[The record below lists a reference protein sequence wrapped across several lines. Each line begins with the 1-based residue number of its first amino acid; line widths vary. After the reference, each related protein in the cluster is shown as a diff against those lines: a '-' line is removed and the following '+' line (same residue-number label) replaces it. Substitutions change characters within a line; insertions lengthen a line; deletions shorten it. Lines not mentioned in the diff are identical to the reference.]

1 MDLEGRCF
9 FSVCESRALTGN
21 HSRGGCVYEGIH
33 HNIVYLRASFSH
45 TWITGIAHWQRHT
58 LSLTNRRNT
67 QSFPTST
74 PQKHTYT
81 SGYTSAFPHCFHTPP
96 RHTASYAP
104 LSHTL
109 SAHTNLAFCY
119 SLSWSSSSSTRQADR
134 QDTVSRTEE
143 CGVVVVV
150 ILCWEDWSS
159 LDGGDRHLIRLS
171 LALSLLWSTRWL
183 AACPHTEGQKREER
197 TEKEG
202 EVKACIRSG
211 GEERLERRGDK
222 EKNCN
227 GKKGGR
233 GRWNEEDGR
242 REQRRGN

>member
-1 MDLEGRCF
+1 MPF
-9 FSVCESRALTGN
+9 
-21 HSRGGCVYEGIH
+21 
-33 HNIVYLRASFSH
+33 
-45 TWITGIAHWQRHT
+45 
-58 LSLTNRRNT
+58 
-67 QSFPTST
+67 
-74 PQKHTYT
+74 
-81 SGYTSAFPHCFHTPP
+81 
-96 RHTASYAP
+96 HTASTHLLDTLP
-104 LSHTL
+104 HMHPPQSHAVRTHKPCL
-109 SAHTNLAFCY
+109 LLFPELEQQQQQH
-119 SLSWSSSSSTRQADR
+119 QAGR

-150 ILCWEDWSS
+150 MLCWEDWSS

-197 TEKEG
+197 REKEG
-202 EVKACIRSG
+202 EVKACITSG
-211 GEERLERRGDK
+211 GEERLERRGDE

>member
-1 MDLEGRCF
+1 MPF
-9 FSVCESRALTGN
+9 
-21 HSRGGCVYEGIH
+21 
-33 HNIVYLRASFSH
+33 
-45 TWITGIAHWQRHT
+45 
-58 LSLTNRRNT
+58 
-67 QSFPTST
+67 
-74 PQKHTYT
+74 
-81 SGYTSAFPHCFHTPP
+81 
-96 RHTASYAP
+96 HTASTHLLDTLPHMHPPVTRCPHTQTLPFAIPWAGAVAAP
-104 LSHTL
+104 G
-109 SAHTNLAFCY
+109 
-119 SLSWSSSSSTRQADR
+119 R

-150 ILCWEDWSS
+150 MLCWEDWSS

-197 TEKEG
+197 REKEG
-202 EVKACIRSG
+202 EVKACITSG

>member
-1 MDLEGRCF
+1 MGPLQAKWVFLWIWRAVF

-96 RHTASYAP
+96 RHTATYAP
-104 LSHTL
+104 PPV
-109 SAHTNLAFCY
+109 
-119 SLSWSSSSSTRQADR
+119 TR
-134 QDTVSRTEE
+134 
-143 CGVVVVV
+143 
-150 ILCWEDWSS
+150 
-159 LDGGDRHLIRLS
+159 
-171 LALSLLWSTRWL
+171 
-183 AACPHTEGQKREER
+183 CPHTQTLPFAIPWAGAAAAAAPAPGRQTGYGVSYRGVR
-197 TEKEG
+197 
-202 EVKACIRSG
+202 CG
-211 GEERLERRGDK
+211 GGGDALLRGLVQSRR
-222 EKNCN
+222 
-227 GKKGGR
+227 
-233 GRWNEEDGR
+233 R
-242 REQRRGN
+242 R